1 MATEQVKG
9 VHITATTVKQLK
21 ATIDELRGSLIQLSK
36 ADSEYDTKVQALQAH
51 QAKLNE
57 VMSLTSKA
65 TMAQVKAIGA
75 VENSYDALVAKGAKL
90 REQWRT
96 LEIGTAEWQKL
107 ATAINENEEQLKY
120 ADAQIGRYQRNVG
133 NYVGAVAPL
142 QYQIQQIAREM
153 PSLTVSANQFFLAI
167 SNNLPMFADEISK
180 LRKANEDLAAQG
192 KPTVNIL
199 SQIVKGVFSWQT
211 ALVVLITLIT
221 QFGGKVIEWIKTL
234 GKAKVSI
241 DDLIKS
247 VNNFATS
254 IETERR
260 ELGSLFNTLKNA
272 ENGTFAYANA
282 RKQITD
288 KYGKYLENQSTEI
301 RYLSDLAGAYEVLKG
316 KIEAVS
322 ITKALESQRTEAIK
336 EYQNAIDEAFNG
348 QITRQAVRT
357 FGEQYGL
364 ELIARIRAG
373 ITSGVPELEAEAK
386 NLANLLLPADGNTT
400 EAITRVYKALDGK
413 QIIGT
418 VGAFYDMDDALEDVA
433 EASDKFNIKLRSI
446 NATATQMATI
456 LGVTANDVEEV
467 RKTIVDTSSVVVT
480 ANANTAEAERI
491 AKATAQA
498 ERELRNEYKAT
509 QSELAEFA
517 KGYLQTKQQERN
529 EVQANIRELKAEE
542 AEQLRYVEIA
552 NQTERQKAESRY
564 NIQQQALINEL
575 ALLQE
580 GLDNEVFIGEE
591 RVRVQERMAQIEKDI
606 TYNTEKYKT
615 EERKKSL
622 TQYIQVAT
630 AGAGAISSILGS
642 IADMYEQDAE
652 KNAESAKKAKN
663 IRIASATMDMLGGIT
678 TALAGAF
685 TTKTGP
691 WDLVLAGIQA
701 ASILAS
707 GIANISKI
715 KNTDITGNSSGGG
728 ASGTTTSAVVSA
740 PAIVQQVPI
749 TRTLTGVA
757 EEERLNQAQKVYVVY
772 DDIAQ
777 VGRKVEVV
785 ENEATF

>member
-1 MATEQVKG
+1 MANEQVKG

-21 ATIDELRGSLIQLSK
+21 ATIDELRGALIQLSK
-36 ADSEYDTKVQALQAH
+36 ADSEYDAKVQALQAH

-65 TMAQVKAIGA
+65 TMAQAKAIGA

-107 ATAINENEEQLKY
+107 ATAINENEERLKQ

-133 NYVGAVAPL
+133 NYIGAISPL
-142 QYQIQQIAREM
+142 TFQINQLVREM

-180 LRKANEDLAAQG
+180 LRKANEDLVAQG

-221 QFGGKVIEWIKTL
+221 QFGGKIIEWIKTL

-241 DDLIKS
+241 DDLVKS
-247 VNNFATS
+247 INDFATS

-260 ELGSLFNTLKNA
+260 ELDALFDTLKKA

-282 RKQITD
+282 RKQIED
-288 KYGKYLENQSTEI
+288 KYGKYLENQSAEI
-301 RYLSDLAGAYEVLKG
+301 RSLSDLAEAYDVLKG
-316 KIEAVS
+316 KVEAVS
-322 ITKALESQRTEAIK
+322 ITKALESQRTEVIK
-336 EYQNAIDEAFNG
+336 EYQTAIDEAFTKIGADFENK
-348 QITRQAVRT
+348 
-357 FGEQYGL
+357 FGRELGTQYLASLRIGL
-364 ELIARIRAG
+364 NSG
-373 ITSGVPELEAEAK
+373 IPELEAEAK
-386 NLANLLLPADGNTT
+386 RIVELFDNNDVGSGFYRVNKAVRVAN
-400 EAITRVYKALDGK
+400 EAFVIYNEKMRG
-413 QIIGT
+413 
-418 VGAFYDMDDALEDVA
+418 
-433 EASDKFNIKLRSI
+433 I
-446 NATATQMATI
+446 NGTATQMATI

-467 RKTIVDTSSVVVT
+467 RQTIIDTSSVVT
-480 ANANTAEAERI
+480 IANTNTEEAERI

-498 ERELRNEYKAT
+498 ERELREEYRAGAN
-509 QSELAEFA
+509 ELAEWA
-517 KGYLQTKQQERN
+517 KGYLQTKRQERN
-529 EVQANIRELKAEE
+529 EVKANIREVKAEE

-552 NQTERQKAESRY
+552 DKTERQKAESRY
-564 NIQQQALINEL
+564 NIQQQALMNEL
-575 ALLQE
+575 ALLQQ

-591 RVRVQERMAQIEKDI
+591 RIRVQERMAQIEKDI

-630 AGAGAISSILGS
+630 AGVGAISSILGS
-642 IADMYEQDAE
+642 IADMYEQDAD

-691 WDLVLAGIQA
+691 WDLVLAGVQA
-701 ASILAS
+701 ATILAS
-707 GIANISKI
+707 GIANITKI
-715 KNTDITGNSSGGG
+715 KQTDVSGNSSGGG
-728 ASGTTTSAVVSA
+728 GATTSAVVSA
-740 PAIVQQVPI
+740 PAVVQQVPL

-757 EEERLNQAQKVYVVY
+757 EEERLNQAQRVYVVY

-777 VGRKVEVV
+777 TGRKVEVT